1 MSTAFISSI
10 RYWFLLLSVV
20 LAFSGLMGKLVYL
33 QAIKHDE
40 YSRIASG
47 NRKSSLTLSAR
58 RGNILDCRG
67 NAMAITQPRIELGAD
82 PQLIE
87 EEDMQDVA
95 RIAVMIGADPVAI
108 QEKVRRKTR
117 TVESESGR
125 KIRQVRWVKLAE
137 SIDEDTYQKIREL
150 DIPGVYGNRKYTR
163 MYPGGALGSHVIGFV
178 QKDGTP
184 VTGIEHYMDYY
195 LGGQDGW
202 RETERDGRR
211 RELLQFET
219 QNVMPQDG
227 LDVQLTLDLFIQNLI
242 EDQLKLVAEEFTPN
256 SATIIVS
263 EPNTGHI
270 LGMANYPDFD
280 LNNSGKA
287 KMETMRN
294 RAITDVIEPGSTFKL
309 VPISA
314 ALNENI
320 YSTEHKFDCGI
331 RTVSYRG
338 RTLRLPSDHRNYG
351 ELTLG
356 GIIKKSSN
364 RGTAV
369 VGIRLGETA
378 LYEYARAFGYGQ
390 KSGIGLMGEV
400 GGILHPVNKWDGL
413 TITRFPIGYAVGAT
427 PMQIHNAVAT
437 IANYGILMQP
447 QIIHKI
453 TNKDGQSVVAFR
465 PKAKRRVVSV
475 ETAREMGE
483 MMTGVVTAE
492 GTARR
497 AALDGFKVSGKTGTT
512 RKLVNGSYT
521 SDKHTASFAGFFPTE
536 RPRVVISVIVDEPK
550 LDGPG
555 YGGRVA
561 APVFRN
567 IANELIKHMGIRP
580 DVDDGRLAAKGKFI
594 LSSIPGTW

>member
-1 MSTAFISSI
+1 MSTAFISSL

-20 LAFSGLMGKLVYL
+20 LAFSGLMGRLVYL

-40 YSRIASG
+40 YSKIAFG

-67 NAMAITQPRIELGAD
+67 NALAITQPRIELGAD

-87 EEDMQDVA
+87 EEDMEKVG
-95 RIAVMIGADPVAI
+95 RIAVLIGADPAEVV
-108 QEKVRRKTR
+108 EKVSRKTR
-117 TVESESGR
+117 VIQGADGR
-125 KIRQVRWVKLAE
+125 KIRQIRWVKLAE
-137 SIDEDTYQKIREL
+137 SIDEDTYRQIREL
-150 DIPGVYGNRKYTR
+150 DVPGVYGNRNYTR
-163 MYPGGALGSHVIGFV
+163 IYPGGSLGSHVLGFL
-178 QKDGTP
+178 QRDGTP
-184 VTGIEHYMDYY
+184 VTGVERYMDYY
-195 LGGQDGW
+195 LSGQDGW

-211 RELLQFET
+211 RELLQFES
-219 QNVMPQDG
+219 QNVSPQDG
-227 LDVQLTLDLFIQNLI
+227 LDVQLTIDLFVQNLI
-242 EDQLKLVAEEFTPN
+242 EDQLEALAEDFNPK

-263 EPNTGHI
+263 EPNTGYI

-280 LNNSGKA
+280 LNHSGKA
-287 KMETMRN
+287 KMENMRN
-294 RAITDVIEPGSTFKL
+294 RAITDVLEPGSTFKL

-320 YSTEHKFDCGI
+320 YTPEHTFDCGI

-390 KSGIGLMGEV
+390 RSGIGLLGEV

-427 PMQIHNAVAT
+427 PLQIHNAVST
-437 IANYGILMQP
+437 IANFGILMQP
-447 QIIHKI
+447 QVISKI
-453 TNKDGQSVVAFR
+453 TDEEGKAVVSFR

-475 ETAREMGE
+475 ETARQMGE
-483 MMTGVVTAE
+483 MMTGVVTPE

-497 AALDGFKVSGKTGTT
+497 AALDGFSVSGKTGTT

-521 SDKHTASFAGFFPTE
+521 SDKHTASFSGFFPSH
-536 RPRVVISVIVDEPK
+536 RPRAVISVIVDEPK

-567 IANELIKHMGIRP
+567 IANELIQHMGIRP
-580 DVDDGRLAAKGKFI
+580 DEDDGRLAATGQFSRRS
-594 LSSIPGTW
+594 LPRTW